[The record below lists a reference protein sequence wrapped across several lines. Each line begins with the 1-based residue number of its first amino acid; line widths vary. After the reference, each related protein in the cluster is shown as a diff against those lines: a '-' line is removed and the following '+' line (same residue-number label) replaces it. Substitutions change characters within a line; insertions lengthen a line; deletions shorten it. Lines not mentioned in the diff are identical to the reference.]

1 MLCTWMGLEHGPTL
15 PCLSHC
21 CGCFTLEELGVN
33 PGTALGII
41 LQKSGV
47 CKKFESQKAVLVP
60 GRVGIVLFLR
70 AWRTA
75 SPAWGSCV
83 LLHPHAR
90 CFFGSAV
97 FPFSSNFLK

>member
-1 MLCTWMGLEHGPTL
+1 MLCTWMGLEHGPTSR
-15 PCLSHC
+15 CLGHR
-21 CGCFTLEELGVN
+21 CGCFALEELGMS
-33 PGTALGII
+33 PGFILGII

-47 CKKFESQKAVLVP
+47 CKKFESQKAVPVP
-60 GRVGIVLFLR
+60 GRVGIGLFLR
-70 AWRTA
+70 AWRAA